1 MIKKYVSILAALLA
15 LNLTVLPLT
24 SCEKEVEEK
33 VTTEVADVQE
43 QPEAL
48 SPWEAYTIAYNAYVL
63 DTENYVITH
72 QYSIVLSEKNAMVP
86 TIDAAQNIVEHRDG
100 ESVYAQIK
108 SGGETLESTY
118 VDGVMYSVV
127 QNSLESVKAKATMT
141 WEEYVKQMGYT
152 KPAVLLRLTE
162 DCFQYAKYIVEDG
175 EEILEIKLNSEQMR
189 SAVNLRDYLS
199 LGAISDSA
207 QFPKVVYK
215 VYFDENGKVE
225 KVRVE
230 MKLTVVYQQK
240 VLQGNAYVTTTIS
253 YDNAQITPPQN
264 SSSYIDITG
273 QLGAQ

>member
-1 MIKKYVSILAALLA
+1 MIKKYVSILATLLA
-15 LNLTVLPLT
+15 LNLTVLPLA

-86 TIDAAQNIVEHRDG
+86 TIDAEQNIVEHRDG

-108 SGGETLESTY
+108 SGGETVESTY

-253 YDNAQITPPQN
+253 YDNAQITPPKN
-264 SSSYIDITG
+264 PSSYIDITG

>member
-86 TIDAAQNIVEHRDG
+86 TIDAEQNIVEHRDG

-108 SGGETLESTY
+108 SGGETVESTY

-253 YDNAQITPPQN
+253 YDNAQITPPKN
-264 SSSYIDITG
+264 PSSYIDITG